1 MRESSSSER
10 MTVFALFFGL
20 SLLEA
25 LERRS
30 WMTVGFWLAVA
41 LFFLLAGRR
50 RAGAGDGAHP
60 PDL

>member
-1 MRESSSSER
+1 MRVSRLSER

-25 LERRS
+25 FERRS
-30 WMTVGFWLAVA
+30 WTNVGFWLAVA

-50 RAGAGDGAHP
+50 PRHTARR
-60 PDL
+60 